1 VSAPD
6 AITQTFVV
14 RGVTVSYAGGT
25 VAFEGGTAAQLV
37 TNARVEVHGELAG
50 DGVTV
55 NAKSIKFEH

>member
-1 VSAPD
+1 MSAPD
-6 AITQTFVV
+6 ATAQTFVL

-25 VAFEGGTAAQLV
+25 VVFKSGTAAQIV

-55 NAKSIKFEH
+55 NARSIKFEP